1 MRLAFSILGLSVLV
15 MPLAYGQVLGRNYG
29 RSIVISQ
36 QGIAAT
42 SQVLASQLAQHP
54 KDDEPRQRIEDQKRG
69 RGTGEGAEGADDD
82 Q

>member
-1 MRLAFSILGLSVLV
+1 MHLARH
-15 MPLAYGQVLGRNYG
+15 PAALGRRRRLRLG
-29 RSIVISQ
+29 
-36 QGIAAT
+36 GLGGGE